1 MEIKISEET
10 LEILACLVSNKIIEH
25 LDVEQVNSIPEYF
38 SKREAAEYL
47 NISLNTLDKYIK
59 NGLEVYIISDEAA
72 VRLSRTTIDKFM
84 NTHKMKGDN

>member
-10 LEILACLVSNKIIEH
+10 LETLACLVSNKIIEH